1 MVLRLGYE
9 QREVFRDFYLNPF
22 EPAVGSAELGVFS
35 SGRQTYREF
44 LALLRWHATE
54 RTTLFASYVRSYAH
68 GELNDYNQF
77 FGNFPTPLIR
87 ANQYGP
93 LPSDAPNRVLFW
105 SVIGLPR
112 KLEFVPVLDVHTG
125 FPFSQLD
132 ENWNF
137 VGQRN
142 GAGRFPAFVG
152 LDVKLQYPFDFKF
165 HGKRFEFRPGLNVP
179 NVLNYFNPRDVQEYA
194 KSPNYGHFYN
204 SIGRLWRIEGAFDF

>member
-1 MVLRLGYE
+1 MAQLSGLGPELEALALRLPVQAIYKFDDRRIVAGRIE
-9 QREVFRDFYLNPF
+9 SGSLAAGDEIVIM
-22 EPAVGSAELGVFS
+22 PAGKIARIKSVEGWPATPVKGSQTAGRSVGI
-35 SGRQTYREF
+35 
-44 LALLRWHATE
+44 
-54 RTTLFASYVRSYAH
+54 TLDYA
-68 GELNDYNQF
+68 
-77 FGNFPTPLIR
+77 
-87 ANQYGP
+87 
-93 LPSDAPNRVLFW
+93 
-105 SVIGLPR
+105 
-112 KLEFVPVLDVHTG
+112 PVLDVHTG

-165 HGKRFEFRPGLNVP
+165 HGRRFEFRAGLNVP